1 MTTNVSELIPVGF
14 DRLSSLFLELRSY
27 QSPSELHGLLCG
39 QCCAGFRLTRNDW
52 LAMVVEH
59 MAISQPLESD
69 VKSTLFQLY
78 DDTLAQLKSE
88 YYYFQPLLPDDD
100 EPLGQRA
107 QVIGQWCQG
116 FLGGYGLSGRAA
128 DELSE
133 EATSILKDFASIAQI
148 AFDDLD
154 ESESSEKDF
163 FEICEYLRIAAL
175 MLFGEH
181 NEPDGATEKSTAQLH

>member
-14 DRLSSLFLELRSY
+14 DRLSSLFLELQSY

-39 QCCAGFRLTRNDW
+39 QYCAGMSLARNDW
-52 LAMVVEH
+52 LTMAVEH
-59 MAISQPLESD
+59 MAISQSLESD
-69 VKSTLFQLY
+69 AKSTLFQLY

-88 YYYFQPLLPDDD
+88 CYYFQLLLPDDD
-100 EPLGQRA
+100 EPLEQRA
-107 QVIGQWCQG
+107 QVVGEWCQG
-116 FLGGYGLSGRAA
+116 FLGGYGLSGRVTG
-128 DELSE
+128 DLSG
-133 EATSILKDFASIAQI
+133 EATHILQDFVSIAQI
-148 AFDDLD
+148 EFDDLD

-181 NEPDGATEKSTAQLH
+181 NEPNGATKTSTTQLH